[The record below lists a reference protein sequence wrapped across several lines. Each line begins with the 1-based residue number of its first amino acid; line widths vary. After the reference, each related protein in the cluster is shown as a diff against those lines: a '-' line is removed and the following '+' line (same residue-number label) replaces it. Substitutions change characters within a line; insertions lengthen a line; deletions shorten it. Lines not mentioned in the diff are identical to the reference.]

1 MGEELEELEQLIKGD
16 KSKLLDDTIQNAE
29 SFIKKYYL
37 EDLESFKANKPR
49 VTIQRITYG
58 NNIRLFKINGIVVNK
73 SEKITDRLNNVY
85 SALHS
90 LGLSVVMLLRCAD
103 GNVEL
108 YMGIKSSEDILE
120 DNTGAEAVFEEVLLG
135 NFPGCILE
143 AIESEAIKEIVN
155 NILPDNGKNAVTSLS
170 TIPSFKGED
179 ETNESYVQGL
189 EKIID
194 VMQNENFA
202 VLIISDPISQGQL
215 ENIKLGYE
223 ELYTELFTLAETEL
237 TLGKNDAVNVGQ
249 ADIEGITD
257 TIGKSVSK
265 TQSFTKGTSKTRS
278 ESRTNSVGV
287 SLGLMGSEGKS
298 SGVSDTVSASASV
311 GGKLAKLGM
320 GVAHGVMRGVSS
332 AVGVNG
338 GVMASTAKTTGIADT
353 EMDNKQVGTGESRE
367 ESQAHSTQRSYQEGY
382 SEGSSTSSTVKFEN
396 KTIKNILECIDE
408 HLERLKECG
417 SYGMWASAAY
427 FISPIK
433 DTSIIAASAYKGILN
448 GEKTNLEQPSINTW
462 YRDSNTQIINEYLRK
477 FSHPK
482 FYDEDYMINLDAL
495 TEATAATMVSTK
507 ELAIECNIPYKSVPG
522 IFVREMAGFGRNVYV
537 SESSHGR
544 EDNVKIGQIYHMGKC
559 APNSEVRLNLSRL
572 REHTFITGSTG
583 SGKSNTVYEIIS
595 KLNQIGAREEISDRK
610 IPTLIIEPAKGEYKQ
625 VFGDDFNVYGTNPY
639 FSEMFKINPFKF
651 EDGIHVLEHIDR
663 LIDIFNVCWP
673 MYAAM
678 PAVLKEAVEQAYIL
692 CGWDLEISVNTNE
705 TILYPCFSDVL
716 YCLRKVIS
724 ESDYSQEVKDNY
736 TGSLITRVKSL
747 TTGLNGQIFTA
758 NEISTQKLFE
768 ESTIIDLSR
777 IGSSETK
784 SMIMGILVMRLQ
796 EFRMSKGGI
805 NLPLQHVTILEEAH
819 NLLKRT
825 STEQNS
831 EGSNL
836 IGKSVEMISNAIAEM
851 RTYGEGFVIVDQAP
865 GLLDMSTIRNTNTKI
880 ILRLPE
886 YSDRELVGKSAGLSD
901 EQIDELAKIPSGV
914 AAIYQNK
921 WIEPVLCKVDYYDV
935 EPKEYSYDNTKIIG
949 SSEKVLREQIMEYV
963 LSDISHEEP
972 KTDVENLKNRLI
984 ASNINSQLKLELIK
998 ILKSRKPKDIREV
1011 YDTIADCVENL
1022 DDIFLKS
1029 LKAKNI
1035 EEWNQAL
1042 IDGLAFKNKEL
1053 SDECKYNIL
1062 ECIIYKKSKEKDP
1075 EAQEFN
1081 RWMEYMGRDI
1091 RYV

>member
-1 MGEELEELEQLIKGD
+1 MGEGNESLKQLMEGERT
-16 KSKLLDDTIQNAE
+16 SLDDTIQYAE
-29 SFIKKYYL
+29 SFVKKYYL
-37 EDLESFKANKPR
+37 EDLEYFRADKPR
-49 VTIQRITYG
+49 TKVRRITYE
-58 NNIRLFKINGIVVNK
+58 NNIRLFRINGIVVNK
-73 SEKITDRLNNVY
+73 SEKTTDKLNNIY

-90 LGLSVVMLLRCAD
+90 LGLSVVMVLRCAD

-108 YMGIKSSEDILE
+108 YMGVKSPEDILE
-120 DNTGAEAVFEEVLLG
+120 DNTGIEEVFEEVLLG
-135 NFPGCILE
+135 NFPGCNLE
-143 AIESEAIKEIVN
+143 AVETEKAKEIVN
-155 NILPDNGKNAVTSLS
+155 KMLPDDGKNAVTSLS

-179 ETNESYVQGL
+179 DANDSYVQGL

-202 VLIISDPISQGQL
+202 VFIISDPISQGQL

-237 TLGKNDAVNVGQ
+237 TLGKNDAINISQ
-249 ADIEGITD
+249 SDMEGITD

-265 TQSFTKGTSKTRS
+265 TQSFTKGTSRTRS

-287 SLGLMGSEGKS
+287 SLGLMGSEGTSSSTSTTKS
-298 SGVSDTVSASASV
+298 ESINIAKVGAS
-311 GGKLAKLGM
+311 
-320 GVAHGVMRGVSS
+320 VAHGVMHGISS
-332 AVGVNG
+332 TVGANG

-353 EMDNKQVGTGESRE
+353 EMDNRQVGSGESRE
-367 ESQAHSTQRSYQEGY
+367 ESQARSTQRSYQEGH
-382 SEGSSTSSTVKFEN
+382 SSGSSISSTVKFEN
-396 KTIKNILECIDE
+396 KTIKNILECIDA

-427 FISPIK
+427 FISARK
-433 DTSIIAASAYKGILN
+433 DTAIIAASAYKGILN

-462 YRDSNTQIINEYLRK
+462 YRDDNTKIINEYLRK

-482 FYDEDYMINLDAL
+482 FYDEDYKINLQAL
-495 TEATAATMVSTK
+495 TDASAATMVSTK
-507 ELAIECNIPYKSVPG
+507 ELSIECNIPYKSVPG
-522 IFVREMAGFGRNVYV
+522 IFVREMASFGRSVFDG
-537 SESSHGR
+537 ESSRPSG
-544 EDNVKIGQIYHMGKC
+544 ENIKIGQIYHMGKC
-559 APNSEVRLNLSRL
+559 AKNSEVRLNLNRL

-583 SGKSNTVYEIIS
+583 SGKSNTVYEIVS
-595 KLNQIGAREEISDRK
+595 KLNQIGTQEEISNRK

-625 VFGDDFNVYGTNPY
+625 VFGADFNVYGTNPY
-639 FSEMFKINPFKF
+639 FSEMLKINPFKF
-651 EDGIHVLEHIDR
+651 EDRIHVLEHIDR

-692 CGWDLEISVNTNE
+692 CGWDLETSVNTNE

-758 NEISTQKLFE
+758 NEISAQKLFE

-796 EFRMSKGGI
+796 ESRMSKGGI

-914 AAIYQNK
+914 AAVYQNK
-921 WIEPVLCKVDYYDV
+921 WIEPVLCKVDYYGV
-935 EPKEYSYDNTKIIG
+935 EPKEYSYDNTEFIG
-949 SSEKVLREQIMEYV
+949 SSEKILREQLMEYV

-972 KTDVENLKNRLI
+972 KTDVENLQRRLI
-984 ASNINSQLKLELIK
+984 ASNINSQLKLELLK
-998 ILKSRKPKDIREV
+998 ILKGRKPKDIREV
-1011 YDTIADCVENL
+1011 YDTIADCVENM

-1042 IDGLAFKNKEL
+1042 LDGLAFRNEEL

-1062 ECIIYKKSKEKDP
+1062 ECIIYKKSAEKDP
-1075 EAQEFN
+1075 EAEEFN
-1081 RWMEYMGRDI
+1081 RWMEYMGRGI